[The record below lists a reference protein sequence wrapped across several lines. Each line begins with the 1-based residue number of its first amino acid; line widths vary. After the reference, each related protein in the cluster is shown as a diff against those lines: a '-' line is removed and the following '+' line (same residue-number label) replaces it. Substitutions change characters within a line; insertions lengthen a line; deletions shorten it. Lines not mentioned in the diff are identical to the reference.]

1 MKLQKSIAAQKE
13 PTIAL
18 INVVFL
24 MLIFFMITGTL
35 APPMDGDVKLI
46 QTEGL
51 EGHEPPDTLVVHG
64 DGRLSLRGVPVADAE
79 SFMTGLKDEEKETL
93 RLVPDRDLPAAG
105 LVQLAN
111 TLRGLGAG
119 RVVLI
124 SERAL
129 H

>member
-1 MKLQKSIAAQKE
+1 MKLRKSIAAQKE

-64 DGRLSLRGVPVADAE
+64 GGRLSLRGVPVADAE

-93 RLVPDRDLPAAG
+93 RLVPDRDLPAAE

-129 H
+129 Y